1 MIIKQGLILL
11 SVLGTVNFTSKA
23 QGTYEANSGS
33 ARTGV
38 DVIYSTSIDS
48 MKCWP
53 VLSRNIASLYHD
65 QTTSLV
71 SFNSIAYSFK
81 SGLGIASNNLFA
93 PSRFYS
99 AIGIQYILSSKEVF
113 LYVYLTKEISSNN
126 FHDHFIFV
134 AWQPHLK
141 KNLKLLLQNELNF
154 TLYGL
159 ENDNSLER
167 FKAGLNYADK
177 FQFGLMI
184 EVASSVETFHLNYD
198 NFGFLIKKLI

>member
-1 MIIKQGLILL
+1 MILA
-11 SVLGTVNFTSKA
+11 VLGVSYFTSYA
-23 QGTYEANSGS
+23 QGTYEVNTGS

-48 MKCWP
+48 IKHWP

-65 QTTSLV
+65 QSTSLV

-81 SGLGIASNNLFA
+81 SGLGIASNNIFT
-93 PSRFYS
+93 PSRFYT
-99 AIGIQYILSSKEVF
+99 AIGIQYILSRKEVF

-126 FHDHFIFV
+126 FYDHFIFF
-134 AWQPHLK
+134 AWQPHLR

-154 TLYGL
+154 TLYGF

-167 FKAGLNYADK
+167 FKAGLNYANK
-177 FQFGLMI
+177 FQFGLMM
-184 EVASSVETFHLNYD
+184 EVASSKKSFQVNYE
-198 NFGFLIKKLI
+198 NLGVFIKKII